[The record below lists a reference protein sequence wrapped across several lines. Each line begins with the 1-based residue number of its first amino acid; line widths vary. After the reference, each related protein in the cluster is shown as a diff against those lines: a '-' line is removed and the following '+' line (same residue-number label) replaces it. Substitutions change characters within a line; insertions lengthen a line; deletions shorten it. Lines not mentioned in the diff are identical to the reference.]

1 MLVGEERG
9 LQDKNNQT
17 ALMIAGEEDY
27 ARAASLLV
35 PYEKDRIGSEGK
47 TALVIAAEAGH
58 ETVVEA
64 IDPTDENGITALMRA
79 VNRNDVGAVK
89 ALLPI
94 QRGRKTYKEVTI
106 SGWYMR
112 TGTALM
118 MAAAHGYAEIVELL
132 AEHEKGEKVGSWAA
146 LVFAARCNRSN
157 DPLVDYSK
165 CVELLMEYESS
176 ISGWTELIYAAARGH
191 EEIVELLKQE
201 ARMKNNEHQ
210 TALMWAARNDHP
222 ECVRLLL
229 KDEGGMQTTK
239 GGPLL

>member
-1 MLVGEERG
+1 
-9 LQDKNNQT
+9 
-17 ALMIAGEEDY
+17 MIATEEDY

-58 ETVVEA
+58 EAVVEA

-112 TGTALM
+112 KGTALM
-118 MAAAHGYAEIVELL
+118 MAAAMDTQ
-132 AEHEKGEKVGSWAA
+132 K
-146 LVFAARCNRSN
+146 
-157 DPLVDYSK
+157 
-165 CVELLMEYESS
+165 
-176 ISGWTELIYAAARGH
+176 
-191 EEIVELLKQE
+191 
-201 ARMKNNEHQ
+201 
-210 TALMWAARNDHP
+210 
-222 ECVRLLL
+222 
-229 KDEGGMQTTK
+229 
-239 GGPLL
+239 

>member
-1 MLVGEERG
+1 
-9 LQDKNNQT
+9 
-17 ALMIAGEEDY
+17 MIATEEDY

-58 ETVVEA
+58 EAVVEA

-112 TGTALM
+112 KGTALM
-118 MAAAHGYAEIVELL
+118 MAAAHGYAELVELL
-132 AEHEKGEKVGSWAA
+132 AEHEKGEKVGGWTA
-146 LVFAARCNRSN
+146 LVFAARCNRST

-165 CVELLMEYESS
+165 CVELLVK
-176 ISGWTELIYAAARGH
+176 H
-191 EEIVELLKQE
+191 E
-201 ARMKNNEHQ
+201 
-210 TALMWAARNDHP
+210 
-222 ECVRLLL
+222 
-229 KDEGGMQTTK
+229 GTK
-239 GGPLL
+239 RS